1 MDGMNVDELLTIVS
15 LKEGLN
21 PAEHFVRIKKRKDMS
36 TLKYFVPHR
45 TDLIDTYV
53 SKCICNCTSF
63 LKVTPM
69 KLCTK
74 IHTNSVL
81 ATHTR
86 SD

>member
-53 SKCICNCTSF
+53 SILKLAPPF
-63 LKVTPM
+63 LKIFITDSFKPRRINVNLINFINI
-69 KLCTK
+69 KF
-74 IHTNSVL
+74 
-81 ATHTR
+81 
-86 SD
+86 

>member
-53 SKCICNCTSF
+53 SILNLASPF
-63 LKVTPM
+63 LKIIIT
-69 KLCTK
+69 
-74 IHTNSVL
+74 
-81 ATHTR
+81 
-86 SD
+86 SDIK

>member
-53 SKCICNCTSF
+53 SLLNF
-63 LKVTPM
+63 
-69 KLCTK
+69 
-74 IHTNSVL
+74 VL
-81 ATHTR
+81 RFRMIISATL
-86 SD
+86 

>member
-1 MDGMNVDELLTIVS
+1 MDGMNIDELLTIVS

-53 SKCICNCTSF
+53 SIPKLDSF
-63 LKVTPM
+63 L
-69 KLCTK
+69 LR
-74 IHTNSVL
+74 H
-81 ATHTR
+81 
-86 SD
+86 

>member
-1 MDGMNVDELLTIVS
+1 MNVDELLTIVS

-53 SKCICNCTSF
+53 SILKLAPPF
-63 LKVTPM
+63 LKIFIIIYQPRRINVNLINFINI
-69 KLCTK
+69 KF
-74 IHTNSVL
+74 
-81 ATHTR
+81 
-86 SD
+86 

>member
-53 SKCICNCTSF
+53 SLLNF
-63 LKVTPM
+63 
-69 KLCTK
+69 
-74 IHTNSVL
+74 VL
-81 ATHTR
+81 RFRMIISATFKHIGY
-86 SD
+86 

>member
-63 LKVTPM
+63 FRL
-69 KLCTK
+69 
-74 IHTNSVL
+74 
-81 ATHTR
+81 
-86 SD
+86 

>member
-15 LKEGLN
+15 LKEGVN

-53 SKCICNCTSF
+53 SNFIVF
-63 LKVTPM
+63 LLLIIIIS
-69 KLCTK
+69 KLFK
-74 IHTNSVL
+74 FG
-81 ATHTR
+81 
-86 SD
+86 

>member
-53 SKCICNCTSF
+53 S
-63 LKVTPM
+63 
-69 KLCTK
+69 
-74 IHTNSVL
+74 
-81 ATHTR
+81 
-86 SD
+86 

>member
-1 MDGMNVDELLTIVS
+1 MSYVFSVLQITRVNVMDGMNVDELLTIVS

-53 SKCICNCTSF
+53 S
-63 LKVTPM
+63 
-69 KLCTK
+69 
-74 IHTNSVL
+74 
-81 ATHTR
+81 
-86 SD
+86 